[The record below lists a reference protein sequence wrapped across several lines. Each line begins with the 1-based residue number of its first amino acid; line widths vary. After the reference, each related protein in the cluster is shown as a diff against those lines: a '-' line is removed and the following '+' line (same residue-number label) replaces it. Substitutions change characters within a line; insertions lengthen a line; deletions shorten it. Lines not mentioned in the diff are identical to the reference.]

1 MKTPPENDAPQNPA
15 EIAREAFRRLAMQ
28 RIAPTPEAYRTAY
41 NEIAGIA
48 AATEEGLNAEQVLAN
63 FAGQLTQ
70 LTGET
75 SIFGKRLRRA
85 AEAND
90 WQDYDTGLTSLVEEQ
105 LKPSLIPVPVAPKA
119 VSNVA
124 QVIASDS
131 QQTQLLR
138 ELLTRTLTFAVASL
152 LSNIPELAEESEA
165 LGTALKDAR
174 TDEELG
180 EIGNRLK
187 QLCFR
192 IELKSGDI
200 AEQQDLLLRLFRLLL
215 DNVSYL
221 LEDDSWL
228 RGQIGIVQNLISGPI
243 NHRSLEDATQSLK
256 EVIYKQ
262 GTLKDSLSEAKIT
275 VKNMIT
281 IFIDRLGAIATS
293 TGDYHGKIDSY
304 TQKIAKAEHISELNS
319 ILDDVMRDT
328 RTIQTEA
335 LQSRD
340 QMLAARNEA
349 QAAEARIHALEAELA
364 EISALASHDQLTN
377 SLNRRGL
384 DDVFEREQA
393 RADRHGTALSIAML
407 DLDDFKKLNDTHGH
421 EAGDEALIHVVRIV
435 KDTLRSMDVIGRF
448 GGEEFVVVLPDTPL
462 NEAIAVIT
470 RLQKELTK
478 RIFMYNNQK
487 LFITFSA
494 GVATRNAEENLLDTI
509 KRADTAMY
517 KAKKSGK
524 NRVVAAE

>member
-1 MKTPPENDAPQNPA
+1 MKKTPQNETQQNPA
-15 EIAREAFRRLAMQ
+15 EIAREAFKHLAMQ
-28 RIAPTPEAYRTAY
+28 RISPTPDAYRAAY
-41 NEIAGIA
+41 NEIAG
-48 AATEEGLNAEQVLAN
+48 TVETLNAEQILTS
-63 FAGQLTQ
+63 FAGKLSQLP
-70 LTGET
+70 GET

-85 AEAND
+85 SEAKD
-90 WQDYDTGLTSLVEEQ
+90 WQEYDTSLSLLVEER
-105 LKPSLIPVPVAPKA
+105 LKPSTASVAPAPA
-119 VSNVA
+119 VKITQAISA
-124 QVIASDS
+124 DI

-165 LGTALKDAR
+165 LGTAIKDAR
-174 TDEELG
+174 TDDELSA
-180 EIGNRLK
+180 IGSRLK

-228 RGQIGIVQNLISGPI
+228 HGQIEVVQNLISGPI

-304 TQKIAKAEHISELNS
+304 THKIAKAEHISELNT

-328 RTIQTEA
+328 RTIQAEA

-340 QMLAARNEA
+340 QMLVAREEV
-349 QAAEARIHALEAELA
+349 QAAEARIRALEAELA

-384 DDVFEREQA
+384 DDAFEREQA
-393 RADRHGTALSIAML
+393 RADRHGTELSVAML
-407 DLDDFKKLNDTHGH
+407 DIDDFKKLNDSYGH
-421 EAGDEALIHVVRIV
+421 EAGDEALIHVVRII

-462 NEAIAVIT
+462 NEGMAVVA

-487 LFITFSA
+487 LFLTFSA
-494 GVATRNAEENLLDTI
+494 GVATRNADENLLDTI
-509 KRADTAMY
+509 KRADAAMY
-517 KAKKSGK
+517 KAKMSGK
-524 NRVVAAE
+524 NLVIAAE

>member
-1 MKTPPENDAPQNPA
+1 MKNTPENEIPQNPA

-28 RIAPTPEAYRTAY
+28 RIAPTPDAYRTVY
-41 NEIAGIA
+41 NEIAGLSETIS
-48 AATEEGLNAEQVLAN
+48 AEQILAS
-63 FAGQLTQ
+63 FAAQLAQ

-85 AEAND
+85 AEAHD
-90 WQDYDTGLTSLVEEQ
+90 WQDYSSGLTALVEEQ
-105 LKPSLIPVPVAPKA
+105 LKPHAPSTPPGNSVQA
-119 VSNVA
+119 VSADEQN
-124 QVIASDS
+124 
-131 QQTQLLR
+131 TQLLR

-152 LSNIPELAEESEA
+152 LSNIPELAEESAA
-165 LGTALKDAR
+165 LGNAIRDAR
-174 TDEELG
+174 TDAELAELG
-180 EIGNRLK
+180 KRLK

-215 DNVSYL
+215 DNISYL
-221 LEDDSWL
+221 LDDDSWL
-228 RGQIGIVQNLISGPI
+228 RGQIEVVQNLISGPI
-243 NHRSLEDATQSLK
+243 NHRSLEDATQGLK
-256 EVIYKQ
+256 EIIYKQ

-304 TQKIAKAEHISELNS
+304 THKIANAKHISELNT

-328 RTIQTEA
+328 RSIQAEA

-340 QMLAARNEA
+340 QMLAARQEA
-349 QAAEARIHALEAELA
+349 QAAEARIHALETELA
-364 EISALASHDQLTN
+364 EISALASHDQLTK

-384 DDVFEREQA
+384 DEAFEREQS
-393 RADRHGTALSIAML
+393 RADRHGTALSVAML
-407 DLDDFKKLNDTHGH
+407 DIDDFKKINDVYGH
-421 EAGDEALIHVVRIV
+421 EAGDEALIHVVRII
-435 KDTLRSMDVIGRF
+435 KETLRSMDVIGRF
-448 GGEEFVVVLPDTPL
+448 GGEEFVVVLPDTPTA
-462 NEAIAVIT
+462 EGIAVIS

-478 RIFMYNNQK
+478 RIFMHNNQK
-487 LFITFSA
+487 LFVTFSA
-494 GVATRNAEENLLDTI
+494 GLATRDAGENLLDTI

-517 KAKKSGK
+517 KAKKLGK
-524 NRVVAAE
+524 NRVIAAD

>member
-1 MKTPPENDAPQNPA
+1 MKKTPDKENTQNPA

-28 RIAPTPEAYRTAY
+28 RIAPTPAAYRAAY

-48 AATEEGLNAEQVLAN
+48 ETIKPEKILAD

-70 LTGET
+70 LPGE
-75 SIFGKRLRRA
+75 SSLFGKRLRRA
-85 AEAND
+85 ADAND
-90 WQDYDTGLTSLVEEQ
+90 WEDYSAGLTSLVEDQ
-105 LKPSLIPVPVAPKA
+105 LKSAPPVVAPRP
-119 VSNVA
+119 VSTVV
-124 QVIASDS
+124 QTMSTDG
-131 QQTQLLR
+131 QHTQLLR

-152 LSNIPELAEESEA
+152 LSNIPELALESEN
-165 LGTALKDAR
+165 LGVAIKDAR
-174 TDEELG
+174 TDEELS

-215 DNVSYL
+215 DNVSSL

-228 RGQIGIVQNLISGPI
+228 RGQIDVVQNLISGPI
-243 NHRSLEDATQSLK
+243 NHQSLEEATHSLK

-281 IFIDRLGAIATS
+281 IFIDRLGTIATS
-293 TGDYHGKIDSY
+293 TGDYHVKIDSY
-304 TQKIAKAEHISELNS
+304 TQKIANAEHISELNI

-340 QMLAARNEA
+340 EMLAARQEA
-349 QAAEARIHALEAELA
+349 QAAESRIHALESQLA
-364 EISALASHDQLTN
+364 EVSALASHDQLTN

-384 DDVFEREQA
+384 DDAFEREQA
-393 RADRHGTALSIAML
+393 RADRHGTSLSVAML
-407 DLDDFKKLNDTHGH
+407 DIDDFKKLNDTHGH
-421 EAGDEALIHVVRIV
+421 DAGDEALIHVVRII
-435 KDTLRSMDVIGRF
+435 KDTLRSMDIIGRF
-448 GGEEFVVVLPDTPL
+448 GGEEFVVILPDTPL
-462 NEAIAVIT
+462 HEGLAVIS

-478 RIFMYNNQK
+478 RIFMYDNQK

-494 GVATRNAEENLLDTI
+494 GVATREPNENLQETI
-509 KRADTAMY
+509 KRADAAMY
-517 KAKKSGK
+517 KAKKFGK
-524 NRVVAAE
+524 NRVMPANKPV

>member
-1 MKTPPENDAPQNPA
+1 MKNPPENDVPSNPA
-15 EIAREAFRRLAMQ
+15 EIAREAFRRLALQ

-41 NEIAGIA
+41 NEIAGA
-48 AATEEGLNAEQVLAN
+48 ADTIQAEQVLAN
-63 FAGQLTQ
+63 FAAQLSQ
-70 LTGET
+70 LPGES

-85 AEAND
+85 AETND
-90 WQDYDTGLTSLVEEQ
+90 WQEYTNALSTLIDEQ
-105 LKPSLIPVPVAPKA
+105 LKPAPQPVKKSPVVNLAQSLPV
-119 VSNVA
+119 
-124 QVIASDS
+124 QD

-152 LSNIPELAEESEA
+152 LSNIPELAEESET
-165 LGTALKDAR
+165 LGAAIKDAH
-174 TDEELG
+174 TDEELTA
-180 EIGNRLK
+180 IGNRLK

-228 RGQIGIVQNLISGPI
+228 RGQIEVVQNLISGPI

-262 GTLKDSLSEAKIT
+262 GTLKNSLSEAKIT

-281 IFIDRLGAIATS
+281 IFIDRLGAIAAS

-304 TQKIAKAEHISELNS
+304 TQKIAKAENIGELNS

-328 RTIQTEA
+328 RSIQAEA

-340 QMLAARNEA
+340 QMLAARHEV
-349 QAAEARIHALEAELA
+349 QTAEARILTLEAELA

-384 DDVFEREQA
+384 DDAFEREQA
-393 RADRHGTALSIAML
+393 RADRYGTALSVAML
-407 DLDDFKKLNDTHGH
+407 DIDDFKKLNDTHGH
-421 EAGDEALIHVVRIV
+421 EAGDEALIHVVRII

-462 NEAIAVIT
+462 NEGMAVIA

-487 LFITFSA
+487 LFVTFSA
-494 GVATRNAEENLLDTI
+494 GVATRHLNENLTSTL
-509 KRADTAMY
+509 KRADEAMY
-517 KAKKSGK
+517 LAKKSGK
-524 NRVVAAE
+524 NRVLAAD

>member
-1 MKTPPENDAPQNPA
+1 MKNTPENEVPQNPA

-28 RIAPTPEAYRTAY
+28 RIAPTPEAYRTVY
-41 NEIAGIA
+41 NEIAGLSEA
-48 AATEEGLNAEQVLAN
+48 VSAEQILTS
-63 FAGQLTQ
+63 FAAQLSQ

-85 AEAND
+85 AEAHD
-90 WQDYDTGLTSLVEEQ
+90 WQDYNSGLTALIEEQ
-105 LKPSLIPVPVAPKA
+105 LKSPPVTATVATSSPVQTIPVDGQ
-119 VSNVA
+119 NT
-124 QVIASDS
+124 QV
-131 QQTQLLR
+131 LR

-165 LGTALKDAR
+165 LGTAIRDAR
-174 TDEELG
+174 TDEELT
-180 EIGNRLK
+180 EIGKRLK

-215 DNVSYL
+215 DNISYL
-221 LEDDSWL
+221 LDDDSWL
-228 RGQIGIVQNLISGPI
+228 RGQIDVVQNLISGPI
-243 NHRSLEDATQSLK
+243 NHRSLEDATQGLK
-256 EVIYKQ
+256 EIIYKQ

-304 TQKIAKAEHISELNS
+304 THKIAKAQHIGELNT

-328 RTIQTEA
+328 RSIQAEA

-340 QMLAARNEA
+340 QMLAARQEA
-349 QAAEARIHALEAELA
+349 QVAEARIHALETELA
-364 EISALASHDQLTN
+364 EISALASHDQLTK

-384 DDVFEREQA
+384 DEAFEREQS
-393 RADRHGTALSIAML
+393 RADRHGTALSVAML
-407 DLDDFKKLNDTHGH
+407 DIDDFKKINDTYGH
-421 EAGDEALIHVVRIV
+421 EAGDEALIHVVRII
-435 KDTLRSMDVIGRF
+435 KETLRSMDVIGRF
-448 GGEEFVVVLPDTPL
+448 GGEEFVVVLPDTPE
-462 NEAIAVIT
+462 NEGIAVIA

-478 RIFMYNNQK
+478 RIFMHNNQK
-487 LFITFSA
+487 LFVTFSA
-494 GVATRNAEENLLDTI
+494 GLATRNPGENLLDTM
-509 KRADTAMY
+509 KRADSAMY
-517 KAKKSGK
+517 KAKKLGK
-524 NRVVAAE
+524 NRVIAAD

>member
-1 MKTPPENDAPQNPA
+1 MKNTPENAVPQNPA

-41 NEIAGIA
+41 NEIAGTA
-48 AATEEGLNAEQVLAN
+48 EALNAEQILTN
-63 FAGQLTQ
+63 FAGQLSQ
-70 LTGET
+70 FTGET

-85 AEAND
+85 AEASD
-90 WQDYDTGLTSLVEEQ
+90 WQDYNSGLSTLVEEQ
-105 LKPSLIPVPVAPKA
+105 LKPLSTAVAPVAASHA
-119 VSNVA
+119 VQTIS
-124 QVIASDS
+124 SDG

-165 LGTALKDAR
+165 LGTAIKDAR
-174 TDEELG
+174 TDEELS

-228 RGQIGIVQNLISGPI
+228 RGQIEVVQNLISGPI

-293 TGDYHGKIDSY
+293 TGDYHGKIDLY
-304 TQKIAKAEHISELNS
+304 TQKIAKAEHISELNT

-328 RTIQTEA
+328 RTIQAEA

-340 QMLAARNEA
+340 QMLVARQEV

-384 DDVFEREQA
+384 DDAFEREQA
-393 RADRHGTALSIAML
+393 RADRHGTALSVAML
-407 DLDDFKKLNDTHGH
+407 DIDDFKKLNDTHGH
-421 EAGDEALIHVVRIV
+421 EAGDEALIHVVHII
-435 KDTLRSMDVIGRF
+435 KETLRSMDVIGRF

-462 NEAIAVIT
+462 NEGMSVVA

-487 LFITFSA
+487 LFLAFSA
-494 GVATRNAEENLLDTI
+494 GVAMRNANENLLDTI
-509 KRADTAMY
+509 KRADVAMY

-524 NRVVAAE
+524 NRVVAAD

>member
-1 MKTPPENDAPQNPA
+1 MKKTPQNEAPQNPA
-15 EIAREAFRRLAMQ
+15 EIAREAFRQLAMQ
-28 RIAPTPEAYRTAY
+28 RIAPTPEAYREAY
-41 NEIAGIA
+41 NEIAGTQDA
-48 AATEEGLNAEQVLAN
+48 LSAEQILTS
-63 FAGQLTQ
+63 FAGKLTQ

-90 WQDYDTGLTSLVEEQ
+90 WQEYDSGLSSLVEEQ
-105 LKPSLIPVPVAPKA
+105 IKPASLPAAPAPVSA
-119 VSNVA
+119 VVKK
-124 QVIASDS
+124 VMPSDGL
-131 QQTQLLR
+131 QTQLLR

-165 LGTALKDAR
+165 LGTAIKDAR
-174 TDEELG
+174 TDEELS

-221 LEDDSWL
+221 LDDDSWL
-228 RGQIGIVQNLISGPI
+228 RGQIDVVQNLIAGPI

-293 TGDYHGKIDSY
+293 TGDYHGKIDTY
-304 TQKIAKAEHISELNS
+304 TQKIAKAEHISELNT

-328 RTIQTEA
+328 RTIQAEA

-340 QMLAARNEA
+340 EMLVAREEV

-384 DDVFEREQA
+384 DDAFEREQA
-393 RADRHGTALSIAML
+393 RADRHGTALSVAML
-407 DLDDFKKLNDTHGH
+407 DIDDFKKLNDTHGH
-421 EAGDEALIHVVRIV
+421 EAGDEALIHVVRII

-462 NEAIAVIT
+462 SEGMAVVS

-487 LFITFSA
+487 LFLTFSA
-494 GVATRNAEENLLDTI
+494 GVATRNPEENLLDTI
-509 KRADTAMY
+509 KRADAAMY
-517 KAKKSGK
+517 KAKKSRK
-524 NRVVAAE
+524 NRVIAAE